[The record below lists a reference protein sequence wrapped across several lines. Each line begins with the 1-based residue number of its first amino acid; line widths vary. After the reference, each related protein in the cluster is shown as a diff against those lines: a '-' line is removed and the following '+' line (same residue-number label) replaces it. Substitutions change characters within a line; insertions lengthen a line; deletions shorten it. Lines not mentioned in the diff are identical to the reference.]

1 MASKSLGQL
10 LHSVADRGREIL
22 ARRRDQREVRS
33 IGNLCRDLMSERG
46 EASGVA
52 LAREVVEHFEGMD
65 EGQRLAFFEFLD
77 AEFSPDAAKVATA
90 AGAYLDHRDAG
101 TLLTLSR
108 AVESPR
114 QEFVRRINLAPN
126 GTAAIVAMRASLLP
140 LVERHPGLAQVDD
153 DIRHVLRSWFNRGFL
168 ELRRIDW
175 NTPAALLEKLIEHE
189 AVHEIRGWPDM
200 RRRLEQDR
208 RCFAFFHPALPDE
221 PLIFVEVALLDALAD
236 SIESLLVLEGGSGD
250 AERANTAIFYSINNC
265 QDGLRGISF
274 GSFLIKQ
281 VVFDLVREQPRLRTF
296 ATLSPIP
303 GFRAWLDR
311 LDKAPD
317 KVPDKTTSKADDGG
331 LEAEELDAVAA
342 LGRSGWQR
350 DAETAD
356 SLKEPL
362 LHLCARYLLEAKEG
376 REPRDRVARFHLGNG
391 ARVERLNWLADP
403 SQKGLR
409 QSAGIM
415 ANYAYP
421 PSRIEKNHEAYVK
434 SGRVAASAAVRAL
447 ARRK

>member
-1 MASKSLGQL
+1 MAPKPLSKLW
-10 LHSVADRGREIL
+10 HSVADRGREIL
-22 ARRRDQREVRS
+22 ARRRDEREVRS
-33 IGNLCRDLMSERG
+33 IGNLCRDLLSERG

-52 LAREVVEHFEGMD
+52 LARELVEHYQGMD
-65 EGQRLAFFEFLD
+65 EGQRLAFFELLADEFPPDDEEIARAAATWLERRN
-77 AEFSPDAAKVATA
+77 AEALGD
-90 AGAYLDHRDAG
+90 
-101 TLLTLSR
+101 LSR

-114 QEFVRRINLAPN
+114 QELIRRINLAPD
-126 GTAAIVAMRASLLP
+126 GTATIVSMRAELMRLLR
-140 LVERHPGLAQVDD
+140 RHRRLARVDT

-200 RRRLEQDR
+200 RRRLEEDR

-221 PLIFVEVALLDALAD
+221 PLIFVEVALVEGLAG
-236 SIESLLVLEGGSGD
+236 SIESLLAPGGGPRD
-250 AERANTAIFYSINNC
+250 TAHADTAIFYSINNC

-281 VVFDLVREQPRLRTF
+281 VVFDLLHERPRLKNF

-303 GFRAWLDR
+303 GFRRWLEAAVGSGD
-311 LDKAPD
+311 L
-317 KVPDKTTSKADDGG
+317 G
-331 LEAEELDAVAA
+331 LEAEEVEA
-342 LGRSGWQR
+342 LAPLARPGWHR
-350 DAETAD
+350 YPEMAD
-356 SLKEPL
+356 SLHEPL
-362 LHLCARYLLEAKEG
+362 LRLCARYLLEAKRG
-376 REPRDRVARFHLGNG
+376 REPLDRVARFHLGNG

-403 SQKGLR
+403 SKKGLR

-415 ANYAYP
+415 ANYAYL

-434 SGRVAASAAVRAL
+434 EGRIAASAAVRAL
-447 ARRK
+447 TRRK

>member
-1 MASKSLGQL
+1 MPAKSLGQL
-10 LHSVADRGREIL
+10 WHSVADRGREIL
-22 ARRRDQREVRS
+22 ARRRDEREVRS

-65 EGQRLAFFEFLD
+65 KGQRLAFFEFLD
-77 AEFSPDAAKVATA
+77 SEFSPDSERIAGAAA
-90 AGAYLDHRDAG
+90 AYLDSQDAA
-101 TLLTLSR
+101 TLLALSR

-114 QEFVRRINLAPN
+114 QELVRRINLAPN
-126 GTAAIVAMRASLLP
+126 GTAAIVSMRASILP
-140 LVERHPGLAQVDD
+140 LLKRRPGLARVDA

-200 RRRLEQDR
+200 RRRLDEDR

-221 PLIFVEVALLDALAD
+221 PLIFVEVALLDGLAD
-236 SIESLLVLEGGSGD
+236 SIESLLALEDGPRN

-274 GSFLIKQ
+274 GNFLIKQ
-281 VVFDLVREQPRLRTF
+281 VVFDLVQEQPRLKTF

-303 GFRAWLDR
+303 GFRRWLDGVIEAGEAPAEAPVR
-311 LDKAPD
+311 LPAD
-317 KVPDKTTSKADDGG
+317 ADD
-331 LEAEELDAVAA
+331 LAA
-342 LGRSGWQR
+342 LAPLQGAGWHR
-350 DAETAD
+350 DAETAE
-356 SLKEPL
+356 SLREPL
-362 LHLCARYLLEAKEG
+362 LRLCARYLLEAKEG
-376 REPRDRVARFHLGNG
+376 REPLDRVARFHLGNG
-391 ARVERLNWLADP
+391 ARIERLNWLGDP
-403 SQKGLR
+403 SKKGLK

-415 ANYAYP
+415 VNYAYL
-421 PSRIEKNHEAYVK
+421 PSQIEKNHEAYVK
-434 SGRVAASAAVRAL
+434 NGRVAAAASVRAQ
-447 ARRK
+447 ARGK

>member
-1 MASKSLGQL
+1 MAATSLGRL
-10 LHSVADRGREIL
+10 WHSVADRGREIL
-22 ARRRDQREVRS
+22 ARRRDEREARS
-33 IGNLCRDLMSERG
+33 LGHLCRDLMSERG

-52 LAREVVEHFEGMD
+52 LARELLEHFQGLD
-65 EGQRLAFFEFLD
+65 GGGRLAFFRFLAD
-77 AEFSPDAAKVATA
+77 ELSPDHEEIDRA
-90 AGAYLDHRDAG
+90 AGAWLERRDAEA
-101 TLLTLSR
+101 LRNLSR

-114 QEFVRRINLAPN
+114 QELIRRINLAPD
-126 GTAAIVAMRASLLP
+126 GTATIIAMRAQLLR
-140 LVERHPGLAQVDD
+140 LLRRHPRLAPVDRD
-153 DIRHVLRSWFNRGFL
+153 FRHVLRSWFNRGFL

-200 RRRLEQDR
+200 RRRLEEDR

-221 PLIFVEVALLDALAD
+221 PLIFVEVALVDGLAD
-236 SIESLLVLEGGSGD
+236 SIVSLLAPGAGPLD
-250 AERANTAIFYSINNC
+250 AEGADTAIFYSINNC

-281 VVFDLVREQPRLRTF
+281 VVFDLVVERPRLKTF

-303 GFRAWLDR
+303 GFRRW
-311 LDKAPD
+311 
-317 KVPDKTTSKADDGG
+317 
-331 LEAEELDAVAA
+331 LEATAGSGELELEADEAKA
-342 LGRSGWQR
+342 LATLARPGWHR
-350 DAETAD
+350 HPEMAEP
-356 SLKEPL
+356 LEEPL
-362 LHLCARYLLEAKEG
+362 LRLCARYLLEAKRG
-376 REPRDRVARFHLGNG
+376 HEPLDRVARFHLGNG

-403 SQKGLR
+403 SRKGLR

-415 ANYAYP
+415 ANYAYL

-434 SGRVAASAAVRAL
+434 QGRIVASAAVRAL

>member
-1 MASKSLGQL
+1 MASRSLGQL
-10 LHSVADRGREIL
+10 LHSVADRGREVL
-22 ARRRDQREVRS
+22 ARRRDEREVRS

-77 AEFSPDAAKVATA
+77 ADLSPDGEEIARA
-90 AGAYLDHRDAG
+90 AGTYLGRRDAES
-101 TLLTLSR
+101 LRDLSR

-114 QEFVRRINLAPN
+114 QELIRRINLAPN
-126 GTAAIVAMRASLLP
+126 GTAAIVAMRAELTRLLR
-140 LVERHPGLAQVDD
+140 RHPGLALVDA

-200 RRRLEQDR
+200 RRRLEEDR

-221 PLIFVEVALLDALAD
+221 PLIFVEVALLDGLAD
-236 SIESLLVLEGGSGD
+236 SIKSLLALESGSRD
-250 AERANTAIFYSINNC
+250 AGRANTAIFYSINNC
-265 QDGLRGISF
+265 QEGLRGISF
-274 GSFLIKQ
+274 GNFLIKQ
-281 VVFDLVREQPRLRTF
+281 VVFDLVREQPRLKTF

-303 GFRAWLDR
+303 GFGAWLDR
-311 LDKAPD
+311 LDK
-317 KVPDKTTSKADDGG
+317 TDGG
-331 LEAEELDAVAA
+331 GLGPEELEALTA
-342 LGRSGWQR
+342 LGRSGWHR
-350 DAETAD
+350 DAESAD

-362 LHLCARYLLEAKEG
+362 LRLCARYLLEAKED
-376 REPRDRVARFHLGNG
+376 REPLDRVARFHLGNG
-391 ARVERLNWLADP
+391 ARVERLNWLGDP
-403 SQKGLR
+403 SKKGLR
-409 QSAGIM
+409 ESAGIM
-415 ANYAYP
+415 VNYAYQ

-434 SGRVAASAAVRAL
+434 SGRIAAAASIRAL
-447 ARRK
+447 ARGK